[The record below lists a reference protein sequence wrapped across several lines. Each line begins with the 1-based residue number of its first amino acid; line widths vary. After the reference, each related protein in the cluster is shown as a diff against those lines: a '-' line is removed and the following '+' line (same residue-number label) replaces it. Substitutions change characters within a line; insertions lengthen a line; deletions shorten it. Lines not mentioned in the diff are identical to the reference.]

1 MILMPAKPRRH
12 YELRVVPPERTGK
25 RAGYGLALY
34 QSRVRSSQR
43 DDEHDMER
51 IVQLWG
57 DPLRSVMEPVLAA
70 IKRAGYRATDIGPTR
85 RAPFQLSEED
95 AVRLGLLFQAVKP
108 LRKTSRIESISE
120 HVRSMEPEEVLY
132 WFSKTASN
140 SSANRAQRALRIL
153 MAEE

>member
-34 QSRVRSSQR
+34 QSRVRASQGN
-43 DDEHDMER
+43 DDPDMER
-51 IVQLWG
+51 VVQVWG

-70 IKRAGYRATDIGPTR
+70 IKRAGYRATDIGPKR
-85 RAPFQLSEED
+85 RAPFKLSEED

-132 WFSKTASN
+132 WFAKTASN
-140 SSANRAQRALRIL
+140 SSATRAQRALRIL

>member
-1 MILMPAKPRRH
+1 MIMPAKPRRH

-34 QSRVRSSQR
+34 QSSVRPGER
-43 DDEHDMER
+43 EEDADLDR

-57 DPLRSVMEPVLAA
+57 DPLRSVMEPVIGAL
-70 IKRAGYRATDIGPTR
+70 KRAGYRPSDLGPKR
-85 RAPFQLSEED
+85 RAPFKISEED

-120 HVRSMEPEEVLY
+120 HVREMEPEEVYY
-132 WFSKTASN
+132 WFSKTASRG
-140 SSANRAQRALRIL
+140 SANRAQRALRIL